1 MGVDTKKSLQGM
13 QALITIKVGDKTVSL
28 NELIEKNKA
37 LQYKRFYQLSFEEQ
51 VETLRSR
58 IEDLCNCVEALI
70 TDFSGSNPHLTTDW
84 PLAVKSVGF

>member
-37 LQYKRFYQLSFEEQ
+37 LQYKQFYQLSFEEQ
-51 VETLRSR
+51 VEILRSR

-70 TDFSGSNPHLTTDW
+70 TDFSGSRH
-84 PLAVKSVGF
+84 F